1 MSANEI
7 VRSLTGAWHIAR
19 RDPDAAQ
26 YFDLSTRGFFR
37 SFAALAIALPLILIA
52 SVALW
57 RMGQT
62 IDAIGDVDF
71 SSFATV
77 QIGGEAL
84 TWVIYLAV
92 MTQVAR
98 HLELGSN
105 YSAYV
110 ITFNWGVLM
119 TSGLML
125 LPLGLFLIGII
136 GDQFAVMLTLPVFLL
151 AAWYRWQIAREVL
164 GAAPSAAM
172 AILILDFV
180 LGALLDQLLTRLL
193 LTPMGA

>member
-1 MSANEI
+1 MNPNDI

-19 RDPDAAQ
+19 RDPEAAQ
-26 YFDLSTRGFFR
+26 YFDLSTNGFFR
-37 SFAALAIALPLILIA
+37 SFAALALSLPLILIA

-62 IDAIGDVDF
+62 IDAIGEVDF
-71 SSFATV
+71 SAFAAV
-77 QIGGEAL
+77 QVGGEAL
-84 TWVIYLAV
+84 NWIVYLVV

-98 HLELGSN
+98 HLALGAS

-164 GAAPSAAM
+164 GATPSMAL

-180 LGALLDQLLTRLL
+180 LGALLDQGLSRLL
-193 LTPMGA
+193 LTPVGA

>member
-1 MSANEI
+1 MNPNDIA
-7 VRSLTGAWHIAR
+7 RHLTGAWRIAR
-19 RDPDAAQ
+19 RDPEAAK
-26 YFDLSTRGFFR
+26 YFDLSAAGFFR
-37 SFAALAIALPLILIA
+37 SFAALALALPLILVA
-52 SVALW
+52 SAALW

-62 IDAIGDVDF
+62 IDAIADLDF
-71 SSFATV
+71 TSFATV
-77 QIGGEAL
+77 QMGGEAL
-84 TWVIYLAV
+84 NWIVYLTV
-92 MTQVAR
+92 MAAVAR
-98 HLELGSN
+98 HLELGAS

-136 GDQFAVMLTLPVFLL
+136 GDEFAVMLTLPVFLL

-164 GAAPSAAM
+164 GATPSAAM

-180 LGALLDQLLTRLL
+180 LGALLDQGLSRLL
-193 LTPMGA
+193 LTPVGA

>member
-1 MSANEI
+1 MNPNDIA
-7 VRSLTGAWHIAR
+7 RHLTGAWHIAR
-19 RDPDAAQ
+19 RDPEAAK
-26 YFDLSTRGFFR
+26 YFDLSAGGFFR
-37 SFAALAIALPLILIA
+37 SFAALALALPLILVA
-52 SVALW
+52 SAALW

-62 IDAIGDVDF
+62 IDAIGNLDF

-77 QIGGEAL
+77 QMGGEAL
-84 TWVIYLAV
+84 NWIVYLTVMAV
-92 MTQVAR
+92 VAR
-98 HLELGSN
+98 HLELGAS

-125 LPLGLFLIGII
+125 LPLGFFLIGVI
-136 GDQFAVMLTLPVFLL
+136 GDEFAVMLTLPVFLL

-164 GAAPSAAM
+164 GATPSIAM

-180 LGALLDQLLTRLL
+180 LGALLDQGLTRLL
-193 LTPMGA
+193 LTPAGA

>member
-26 YFDLSTRGFFR
+26 YFDLSARGFFR
-37 SFAALAIALPLILIA
+37 SFAALALALPLVLIS

-77 QIGGEAL
+77 QMGGEAL
-84 TWVIYLAV
+84 NWVIYLTV
-92 MTQVAR
+92 MAQVAR
-98 HLELGSN
+98 HLELGAS

-125 LPLGLFLIGII
+125 LPQALFLIGII

-180 LGALLDQLLTRLL
+180 LGALLDQGLSRLL